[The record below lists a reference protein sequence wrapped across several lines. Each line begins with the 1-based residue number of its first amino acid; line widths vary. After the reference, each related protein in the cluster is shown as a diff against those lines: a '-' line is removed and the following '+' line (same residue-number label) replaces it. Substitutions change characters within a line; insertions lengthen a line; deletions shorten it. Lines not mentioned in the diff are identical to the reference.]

1 MGLRV
6 ALAIAVVATSLLRGS
21 AAVAAERG
29 IVVELPSLGGG
40 TGFAFANGI
49 NARGQVV
56 GVSATASGFHAVLWE
71 DGVAHDLGT
80 LVRPDPPFT
89 YSFSDA
95 RAINEEGVAV
105 GYSFAFGAVNQP
117 TRAVRFDRDGV
128 HDLGTLGGGGSSAN
142 GINNRGTIV
151 GGAQTSTGA
160 SHAFALAGG
169 AMRDLGTLGGNT
181 SAALA
186 VNDADEIV
194 GVSETATG
202 DLHGFLY
209 SRGGM
214 RDLGTLGGSTASAL
228 AIDARGEV
236 TGQSQTAG
244 GQNHAFLFDRAG
256 LHDLGTLGGG
266 TSAGRAISERGTVV
280 GSADLPD
287 GSMQAFTLSH
297 GTLAALPLLPDGRH
311 WFAAAVN
318 DRGQVAGST
327 VADQP
332 HAVLFAP

>member
-1 MGLRV
+1 
-6 ALAIAVVATSLLRGS
+6 S

-169 AMRDLGTLGGNT
+169 AMRDLGTLGG
-181 SAALA
+181 
-186 VNDADEIV
+186 
-194 GVSETATG
+194 
-202 DLHGFLY
+202 
-209 SRGGM
+209 
-214 RDLGTLGGSTASAL
+214 
-228 AIDARGEV
+228 
-236 TGQSQTAG
+236 
-244 GQNHAFLFDRAG
+244 
-256 LHDLGTLGGG
+256 G

-287 GSMQAFTLSH
+287 GSMQAFTFSH
-297 GTLAALPLLPDGRH
+297 GTLAVLPLLPDGRH

-332 HAVLFAP
+332 HAVLFA

>member
-6 ALAIAVVATSLLRGS
+6 ALAIAVAATSLLRGS

-117 TRAVRFDRDGV
+117 TRAVRFDRDG
-128 HDLGTLGGGGSSAN
+128 
-142 GINNRGTIV
+142 
-151 GGAQTSTGA
+151 
-160 SHAFALAGG
+160 
-169 AMRDLGTLGGNT
+169 
-181 SAALA
+181 
-186 VNDADEIV
+186 
-194 GVSETATG
+194 
-202 DLHGFLY
+202 
-209 SRGGM
+209 
-214 RDLGTLGGSTASAL
+214 
-228 AIDARGEV
+228 
-236 TGQSQTAG
+236 
-244 GQNHAFLFDRAG
+244 

>member
-6 ALAIAVVATSLLRGS
+6 ALAIAVAATSLLRGS

-56 GVSATASGFHAVLWE
+56 GGSGTASGFHAVLWE

-128 HDLGTLGGGGSSAN
+128 HDLGTLGGGGGPPNGVNKRGAN
-142 GINNRGTIV
+142 V
-151 GGAQTSTGA
+151 GGAPPPPGA
-160 SHAFALAGG
+160 PPPLPPAGG
-169 AMRDLGTLGGNT
+169 PPPGPAPPRGPPP
-181 SAALA
+181 AA
-186 VNDADEIV
+186 
-194 GVSETATG
+194 
-202 DLHGFLY
+202 
-209 SRGGM
+209 
-214 RDLGTLGGSTASAL
+214 
-228 AIDARGEV
+228 
-236 TGQSQTAG
+236 
-244 GQNHAFLFDRAG
+244 
-256 LHDLGTLGGG
+256 
-266 TSAGRAISERGTVV
+266 
-280 GSADLPD
+280 
-287 GSMQAFTLSH
+287 
-297 GTLAALPLLPDGRH
+297 
-311 WFAAAVN
+311 
-318 DRGQVAGST
+318 
-327 VADQP
+327 
-332 HAVLFAP
+332 